1 MSMIKRS
8 WEVEFDHKF
17 DEALE
22 ALKKDRDRYDEQTK
36 LQLDLIKNSDRDAE
50 WYLKEIL
57 WELTYMR
64 RRAERP

>member
-8 WEVEFDHKF
+8 WEEELDHKF
-17 DEALE
+17 DRALE

-36 LQLDLIKNSDRDAE
+36 IQLDLIKNSDRDIK

-64 RRAERP
+64 RRTERP

>member
-8 WEVEFDHKF
+8 WEVEF

-36 LQLDLIKNSDRDAE
+36 LQLDLIKNSDRDVK